1 MDLILNKKCLLSS
14 EDPLIWHLPWKC
26 KQRFSVSLMLSQRS
40 QEYGH
45 ENTSTQCDYIS
56 SVMSCLYVLKPT
68 STLPPLRNDMNC
80 PNQSLPL
87 YSNWST
93 LCNGPYNGFWRYT
106 RWHIHHTISSLSYDV
121 WPSKVNYELSFC
133 HILEAIMKYLLCI
146 YVGSKCRQEF
156 LIGKWLWNS

>member
-1 MDLILNKKCLLSS
+1 MFIVQWRSIDLASLVEMQTALLCFT
-14 EDPLIWHLPWKC
+14 DVITTKPGIWPWK
-26 KQRFSVSLMLSQRS
+26 
-40 QEYGH
+40 
-45 ENTSTQCDYIS
+45 YIDP
-56 SVMSCLYVLKPT
+56 MRLYLLCYVLSICVKTDIHFTTVKGLHELSKSEPA
-68 STLPPLRNDMNC
+68 S
-80 PNQSLPL
+80 L

-106 RWHIHHTISSLSYDV
+106 RWHIHHTISPLSYDV

-133 HILEAIMKYLLCI
+133 HILEAIIKYLLCI